1 MQPERQISVFCVMVG
16 GALVYPEVRALLQH
30 PETVPGAALMT
41 GGGFGALGVC
51 FGTLLASDG
60 GAAWFKA
67 LLLGFWGVVC
77 LGFAGAMLFG
87 ALRSPGALRM
97 GLFEL
102 FAGLCLLAFFGVLYG
117 VWRANKP
124 KPPTGS

>member
-16 GALVYPEVRALLQH
+16 GALVYPEVRAMLTH
-30 PETVPGAALMT
+30 PETLPGGALMT
-41 GGGFGALGVC
+41 GGGLGALGIF

-67 LLLGFWGVVC
+67 LLLGFWGLVA
-77 LGFAGAMLFG
+77 LAFAGAMQFG
-87 ALRSPGALRM
+87 ALRSPGAVRM

-117 VWRANKP
+117 VWRASRP
-124 KPPTGS
+124 KQPTNS